1 MTVKQNKPSSG
12 FTLLEVLIA
21 LLIISIGLLGVA
33 TLQIRGQQ
41 FNQVSYFR
49 TQATF
54 LAYDLMDRIRVN
66 FAINGANMASYGGDL
81 PAGIELS
88 SSCDDSPC
96 NSVSLRNYDLNNWL
110 YYLRDILPNGR
121 VTLIPN
127 AVDNYTITISWK
139 DIVDD
144 KEEAPEQ
151 QTWVLQL

>member
-66 FAINGANMASYGGDL
+66 SAIAQAIAQANETNMQDYSILEFTNVGPRGEIKT
-81 PAGIELS
+81 PITT
-88 SSCDDSPC
+88 CDSGLC
-96 NSVSLRNYDLNNWL
+96 NLAALRDYDL
-110 YYLRDILPNGR
+110 
-121 VTLIPN
+121 
-127 AVDNYTITISWK
+127 DNCF
-139 DIVDD
+139 
-144 KEEAPEQ
+144 
-151 QTWVLQL
+151 